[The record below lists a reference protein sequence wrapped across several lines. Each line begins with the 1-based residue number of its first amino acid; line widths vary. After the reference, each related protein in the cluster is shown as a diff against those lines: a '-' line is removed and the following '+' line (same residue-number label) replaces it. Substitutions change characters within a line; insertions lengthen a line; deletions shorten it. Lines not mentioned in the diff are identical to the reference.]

1 MTQAVRIVVADD
13 HRMVREGIVRILE
26 DGEGFEVVAQ
36 AADGVEAVELTTK
49 HKPDVVIMDLTMPR
63 LSGLD
68 AVRRIHEAQ
77 PQMRI
82 LVLTVHEDEE
92 YIVPIVKAGAS
103 GYLVKDS
110 ASTDLTDAVTALA
123 NGDTYFGRQA
133 SRVLADQYQ
142 RPTRVS
148 ADPYGSLTDRER
160 EVFHLVIEGRTSKE
174 IASIMKIA
182 SKTADN
188 HRSNMMNKLG
198 VHNTAEIVRYAA
210 RKGLLPDNVAAAP
223 PVGRSNPKA

>member
-1 MTQAVRIVVADD
+1 MTQAVRILVADD

-26 DGEGFEVVAQ
+26 DADGFEVVAQ
-36 AADGVEAVELTTK
+36 AADGVEAVELTMK
-49 HKPDVVIMDLTMPR
+49 LKPDVVIMDLTMPR

-68 AVRRIHEAQ
+68 AVRRIHETA

-133 SRVLADQYQ
+133 SRVLAEQYQ
-142 RPTRVS
+142 RPSRVS

-174 IASIMKIA
+174 IASVMNIA
-182 SKTADN
+182 AKTADN

-210 RKGLLPDNVAAAP
+210 RKGLLPDNMTTAPAA
-223 PVGRSNPKA
+223 GRTDPKD

>member
-1 MTQAVRIVVADD
+1 MTKAVRIVVADD

-26 DGEGFEVVAQ
+26 DAEGFEVVAQ
-36 AADGVEAVELTTK
+36 AADGVEAVEMTLSLR
-49 HKPDVVIMDLTMPR
+49 PDIVIMDLTMPR

-68 AVRRIHEAQ
+68 AVRRINEAI
-77 PQMRI
+77 PGMRI

-110 ASTDLTDAVTALA
+110 ASTDLTDAVTALS

-133 SRVLADQYQ
+133 SRVLAEQYQ
-142 RPTRVS
+142 RPSRVTS
-148 ADPYGSLTDRER
+148 DPYGALTDRER

-174 IASIMKIA
+174 ISAIMKIA
-182 SKTADN
+182 AKTADN
-188 HRSNMMNKLG
+188 HRSNMMSKLG
-198 VHNTAEIVRYAA
+198 LHNTAEIVRYAA
-210 RKGLLPDNVAAAP
+210 RKGLLPDNMP
-223 PVGRSNPKA
+223 ENPGTKSSPDS